1 MKPNEVPIIV
11 RVQGDENGTRLDP
24 SRRWSD
30 PNQNITKTRV
40 GQAGNLFT
48 GANGMFRVR
57 ICCCYRTGKLNFRL
71 VRIKWSNERWKIA
84 EKSQSGRQI

>member
-11 RVQGDENGTRLDP
+11 RVQGDENETRLDP

-48 GANGMFRVR
+48 GG
-57 ICCCYRTGKLNFRL
+57 
-71 VRIKWSNERWKIA
+71 
-84 EKSQSGRQI
+84 